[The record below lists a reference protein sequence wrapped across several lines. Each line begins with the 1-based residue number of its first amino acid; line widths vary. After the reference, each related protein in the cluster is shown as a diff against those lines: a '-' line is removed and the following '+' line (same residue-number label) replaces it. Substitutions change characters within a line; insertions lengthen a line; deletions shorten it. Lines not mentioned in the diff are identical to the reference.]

1 MIFLCVLCCRRNNSL
16 PFTDNRLFD
25 SNIQLSSENLRL
37 VVENEKIRQREG
49 SSKGSR
55 DSSVDNAKVQSL
67 EKKLLAQQ
75 EELTEL
81 HKRKGEHS
89 QQIIDLN
96 KRVQD
101 LLKVIADK
109 DSR

>member
-1 MIFLCVLCCRRNNSL
+1 M
-16 PFTDNRLFD
+16 
-25 SNIQLSSENLRL
+25 RL
-37 VVENEKIRQREG
+37 VVENEKIRQRDG
-49 SSKGSR
+49 SLKSSR

-67 EKKLLAQQ
+67 EKKLMAQQ

-96 KRVQD
+96 KRVQE
-101 LLKVIADK
+101 LLKVITDK

>member
-1 MIFLCVLCCRRNNSL
+1 M
-16 PFTDNRLFD
+16 
-25 SNIQLSSENLRL
+25 RL
-37 VVENEKIRQREG
+37 VVENEKIRSG
-49 SSKGSR
+49 TSKGSR
-55 DSSVDNAKVQSL
+55 DSSVDNSKIQSL

-96 KRVQD
+96 GEVQE
-101 LLKVIADK
+101 LRKIIAER